1 MPRQNQREHTE
12 PMDMNRSSPGRPGAG
27 TSPGRNPV
35 EDRVDEARQTVS
47 QGADSLGAIVGG
59 IIEDLQAIV
68 RGEVQLAKTELKE
81 EATQMGKGAGMAGAG
96 VFFGLVGFIFLML
109 SLTYLLAQWM
119 DMWIA
124 AGIVGLALA
133 IIAAILVMTG
143 KNQIS
148 EANLAPQKT
157 IDSVKEDKEWASR
170 QINSVKK

>member
-1 MPRQNQREHTE
+1 
-12 PMDMNRSSPGRPGAG
+12 MDMNRSNPGRPDAG
-27 TSPGRNPV
+27 KTTGRNPL
-35 EDRVDEARQTVS
+35 EQGVDDARQTIN
-47 QGADSLGAIVGG
+47 QGADNLGAIVGG

-109 SLTYLLAQWM
+109 SLTYLLAKWM
-119 DMWIA
+119 EMWIA
-124 AGIVGLALA
+124 AGIVGLLLA
-133 IIAAILVMTG
+133 IIAAVLVMTG

-148 EANLAPQKT
+148 EANLAPEKT
-157 IDSVKEDKEWASR
+157 IESVKEDKEWASR